1 MCFCWHLVNRTNII
15 NMQYA
20 QVASILFG
28 HGSRLDWLDTQELHK
43 NSFLSRSQSRS
54 SRSSLLPSPR
64 LLYNS
69 PGALLS
75 KTSTLEISLPN
86 TLKTKSRK
94 TSLRSTLKPSEANA
108 PFLICS
114 TTALQS
120 TPRWA
125 SSLRFSATIT
135 SHETRR
141 ERSSRLVAA
150 EAPKTLAV
158 S

>member
-86 TLKTKSRK
+86 TLKQNQGRHHLGPPLNP
-94 TSLRSTLKPSEANA
+94 LRQMRRFWSVVRQPCNLRHDELQVYD
-108 PFLICS
+108 FLP
-114 TTALQS
+114 QS
-120 TPRWA
+120 QAMKQEEKDPQGW
-125 SSLRFSATIT
+125 
-135 SHETRR
+135 
-141 ERSSRLVAA
+141 
-150 EAPKTLAV
+150 
-158 S
+158 